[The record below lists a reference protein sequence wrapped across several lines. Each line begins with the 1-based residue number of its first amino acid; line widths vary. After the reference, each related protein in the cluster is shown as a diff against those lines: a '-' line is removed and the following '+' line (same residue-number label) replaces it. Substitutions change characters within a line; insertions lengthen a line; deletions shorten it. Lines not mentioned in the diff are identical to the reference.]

1 VQVEHAKLAS
11 GKSQRFF
18 MYQRQK
24 FEIDESGRCVKELE
38 MPDSEPLQHYQKHRG
53 YESAEAIAASQQR
66 YGLNSLHIEL
76 PSFKDAFC
84 KQVSTSIYLRCWHKS
99 TNTTCVT
106 GTKVQILTQ
115 NALLPS
121 SNRFSHP
128 CPSSFMHVY
137 RCIVTYSNIYSN
149 VCV

>member
-1 VQVEHAKLAS
+1 MQVEHAKLAS

-53 YESAEAIAASQQR
+53 YENAEAIAASQQR

-84 KQVSTSIYLRCWHKS
+84 KQVSTSIYLRCWYKG

-115 NALLPS
+115 KALLPS
-121 SNRFSHP
+121 SNRFLHP

-137 RCIVTYSNIYSN
+137 RCIVT
-149 VCV
+149 